1 MAKLYVTEFQK
12 MGHAENSAD
21 IGGVPQVARLPALTT
36 QVVTYTTSTASA
48 AFGADTR
55 FIRVHT
61 DAACHILV
69 ADTPTATTSHLKM
82 VADQTEYFAVTPGQ
96 KIAAVTAS

>member
-1 MAKLYVTEFQK
+1 MAKLYVTEFQQ
-12 MGHAENSAD
+12 MGNQERSAD
-21 IGGVPQVARLPALTT
+21 IGGVPQVARLPSIST
-36 QVVTYTTSTASA
+36 QVVTFTTSTASA
-48 AFGADTR
+48 AFNANTR

-61 DAACHILV
+61 DAACHITV
-69 ADTPTATTSHLKM
+69 ADSPTATTSHLKM